1 VRESRVRLIIS
12 RNQQDVKGVFGGHKG
27 VQFTLGYRLELTQE
41 EAELVRRYNLGSHT
55 LTTRVID
62 GVSVPA
68 TTLAELMAGRD
79 QTVSDV
85 TTLVNNE
92 RVIKDACDELPVLFD
107 VCRSFGGDE
116 VVEYPRQQAPD

>member
-1 VRESRVRLIIS
+1 MRLIIS

-79 QTVSDV
+79 QTVSGV
-85 TTLVNNE
+85 TVRCLSVV
-92 RVIKDACDELPVLFD
+92 R
-107 VCRSFGGDE
+107 RRRGG
-116 VVEYPRQQAPD
+116 RISTAAGS